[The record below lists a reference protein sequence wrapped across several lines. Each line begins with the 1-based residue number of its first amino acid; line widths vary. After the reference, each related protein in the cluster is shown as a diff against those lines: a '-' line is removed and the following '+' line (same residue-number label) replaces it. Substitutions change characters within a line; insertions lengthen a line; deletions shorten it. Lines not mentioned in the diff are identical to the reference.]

1 MLETERQTEADEL
14 EQAETGGPWGTRLL
28 FALLLLAP
36 LTLVLERTG
45 ARGSTL
51 FLTAVLALVPLA
63 GFLGRATEEI
73 AVRSNPALGGLLNAT
88 FGNAIELLIAARL
101 LLGKDPQAADVVR
114 GSIVGSLV
122 TNLLLLI
129 GLSAFAGG
137 LKYKE
142 QRFNA
147 VAAGVSSSLLIIAF
161 AGMSIPAIFHQF
173 VSHEHLEPLSY
184 GVSGILA
191 VLYVSGVLFTFI
203 THRHLFDAAD
213 ELQKHRAPRW
223 SLARSI
229 AVLAGTLLVVAYL
242 AGILERTLE
251 DAGQELHLT
260 KTFVGVIVIG
270 VITNVAENLS
280 AIRYARKDMLDL
292 SMQIGMSSAIQVVL
306 FVVPVLVFMGAAT
319 GHPFTI
325 TFSLF
330 ELACMLLP
338 VMITN
343 HLAADGQCNWLEGLQ
358 LMALYAII
366 GTAFYFVR

>member
-1 MLETERQTEADEL
+1 MLETERQAEADEL
-14 EQAETGGPWGTRLL
+14 EQAETGGRWGTRLL

-36 LTLVLERTG
+36 LTFALERTG

-122 TNLLLLI
+122 TNLLLLV

-184 GVSGILA
+184 GVSAILA

-213 ELQKHRAPRW
+213 ELQKHRKPRW

-306 FVVPVLVFMGAAT
+306 FVVPILVFMGAAT

-325 TFSLF
+325 TFSPF